1 MWSQKLIAAD
11 IITRTTL
18 LGMNSNHYCH
28 HDHDGQVVCEGVEEE
43 VGVQG
48 RRNSF
53 DSQVEAVQALVVEA
67 VVELVVAAAVA
78 MVAAAAAENLGE
90 DMEVE
95 SLNFTKYDDKKL
107 HMQPYFL

>member
-11 IITRTTL
+11 ITRTTL

-48 RRNSF
+48 HRNSF
-53 DSQVEAVQALVVEA
+53 DSQAEAVQALVAEA
-67 VVELVVAAAVA
+67 VVAMVVA
-78 MVAAAAAENLGE
+78 AAAAAENLGE

>member
-1 MWSQKLIAAD
+1 M
-11 IITRTTL
+11 
-18 LGMNSNHYCH
+18 
-28 HDHDGQVVCEGVEEE
+28 CEGVEEE

-67 VVELVVAAAVA
+67 VVELVVAAAAA

-95 SLNFTKYDDKKL
+95 SPVAVVNGRCDGGGGGGGHSFRLRY
-107 HMQPYFL
+107 

>member
-11 IITRTTL
+11 ITRTTL
-18 LGMNSNHYCH
+18 LGMNRNHYCH

-67 VVELVVAAAVA
+67 VVALV
-78 MVAAAAAENLGE
+78 AAAAENLGE

>member
-11 IITRTTL
+11 ITRTTL

-28 HDHDGQVVCEGVEEE
+28 HDHDGQGVCEGVEEE

-48 RRNSF
+48 IHRNSF

-67 VVELVVAAAVA
+67 VVALV
-78 MVAAAAAENLGE
+78 AAAAENLGE
-90 DMEVE
+90 GMEVE
-95 SLNFTKYDDKKL
+95 SLNFTKYDHKKL

>member
-11 IITRTTL
+11 ITRTTL

-28 HDHDGQVVCEGVEEE
+28 HDHDGQGVCEGVEEE

-48 RRNSF
+48 IHRNSF

-67 VVELVVAAAVA
+67 VVALVAEAVVALV
-78 MVAAAAAENLGE
+78 AAAAENLGE
-90 DMEVE
+90 GMEVE
-95 SLNFTKYDDKKL
+95 SLNFTKYDHKKL

>member
-48 RRNSF
+48 HRNSF

-67 VVELVVAAAVA
+67 VVALV
-78 MVAAAAAENLGE
+78 AAAAENLGE

>member
-1 MWSQKLIAAD
+1 
-11 IITRTTL
+11 
-18 LGMNSNHYCH
+18 MNSNHYCH

-48 RRNSF
+48 HRNSF

-67 VVELVVAAAVA
+67 VVALV
-78 MVAAAAAENLGE
+78 AAAAENLGE

>member
-11 IITRTTL
+11 ITRTTL
-18 LGMNSNHYCH
+18 LGMNRNHYCH

-53 DSQVEAVQALVVEA
+53 DSQVEAVQALVAAA
-67 VVELVVAAAVA
+67 VAELVVAAAAA

>member
-1 MWSQKLIAAD
+1 
-11 IITRTTL
+11 
-18 LGMNSNHYCH
+18 
-28 HDHDGQVVCEGVEEE
+28 
-43 VGVQG
+43 
-48 RRNSF
+48 
-53 DSQVEAVQALVVEA
+53 VEAVQALVVEA

>member
-1 MWSQKLIAAD
+1 
-11 IITRTTL
+11 
-18 LGMNSNHYCH
+18 
-28 HDHDGQVVCEGVEEE
+28 VEEE

-48 RRNSF
+48 HRNSF

-67 VVELVVAAAVA
+67 VVELVVAAVVA
-78 MVAAAAAENLGE
+78 MVAAAENLGE

>member
-11 IITRTTL
+11 ITRTTL

-48 RRNSF
+48 HRNSF

-67 VVELVVAAAVA
+67 VVALVVEAV
-78 MVAAAAAENLGE
+78 VALVAAAAENLGE

>member
-11 IITRTTL
+11 ITRTTL

-48 RRNSF
+48 HRNSF

-67 VVELVVAAAVA
+67 VVELVVAAVVA
-78 MVAAAAAENLGE
+78 MVAAAENLGE

>member
-67 VVELVVAAAVA
+67 VVALV
-78 MVAAAAAENLGE
+78 AAAAENLGE